1 MEKTKIFLIEDHDI
15 VRKGILSVLEMEQ
28 NIEII
33 GHSPNV
39 SEGIEKIYS
48 GLHVDLILS
57 DMDMP
62 GKNGIE
68 LVKTLK
74 QSHPHIRIVI
84 LTMLD
89 DKKLV
94 YETISAGADG
104 YLLKSGT
111 IDELLFAIK
120 HVALGG
126 KHICSELAYD
136 LLKKQSCEII
146 PARQRPELSLSDREQ
161 EVLVFIA
168 QGLTNNEIAEKMF
181 ASRRTIEGHRQKLL
195 EKTGTS
201 NTATLIKF
209 AVEHQLIS

>member
-1 MEKTKIFLIEDHDI
+1 MRKTNIFLIDDHGI
-15 VRKGILSVLEMEQ
+15 VRKGILSVLEKEQ
-28 NIEII
+28 SIEII
-33 GHSPNV
+33 GQSQNV
-39 SEGIEKIYS
+39 PEGIEKIYS
-48 GLHVDLILS
+48 GLHVDLVLS

-68 LVKTLK
+68 LIKTLK
-74 QSHPHIRIVI
+74 KSHPHIKIVI

-94 YETISAGADG
+94 YETIAAGADG
-104 YLLKSGT
+104 YLLKSCT

-120 HVALGG
+120 YVSLGG
-126 KHICSELAYD
+126 KHICSELAYEMLKEQTRDVIPD
-136 LLKKQSCEII
+136 LQRTEI
-146 PARQRPELSLSDREQ
+146 SLSGREQ
-161 EVLVFIA
+161 EVLKFIG

-195 EKTGTS
+195 EKTDTS

-209 AVEHQLIS
+209 AVKHRLIS